1 MMNSTLQRQI
11 LLPLI
16 EQAIADG
23 ARLQQASTQIG
34 LSARTVQRW
43 QHPCAQDGDRRV
55 STLRVHTTP
64 PNQLSQAERNA
75 AMALLNSDEFKDLP
89 PSQIVPRL
97 ADQGQYVASEA
108 TMYRLLHCAH
118 QMGHRRLER
127 VPRKV
132 SKPRALVA
140 TQPDQIY

>member
-34 LSARTVQRW
+34 LSAGTVQRW

-55 STLRVHTTP
+55 STLSVHTMA
-64 PNQLSQAERNA
+64 PNLT
-75 AMALLNSDEFKDLP
+75 L
-89 PSQIVPRL
+89 
-97 ADQGQYVASEA
+97 
-108 TMYRLLHCAH
+108 
-118 QMGHRRLER
+118 
-127 VPRKV
+127 PRKTY
-132 SKPRALVA
+132 SIA
-140 TQPDQIY
+140 DG